1 MTNVITVQML
11 FHFKGEQY
19 DFSAEI
25 QLPLHLGN
33 MTEFYYSL
41 PRRIAERNGV
51 DTYSYMFDMMESS
64 PIEVISAKGYVA
76 RFVENGS
83 ISMDEF
89 VAACQEVTPE
99 ALLADIAEQMKPS
112 SANSLSIEEGLKLA
126 YEIGLSQG
134 AAE

>member
-1 MTNVITVQML
+1 MTNEITVQML

-19 DFSAEI
+19 DYTADI
-25 QLPLHLGN
+25 KLPLHLGN

-76 RFVENGS
+76 RFVENGA

-99 ALLADIAEQMKPS
+99 KLLQDIAEKLNQQ
-112 SANSLSIEEGLKLA
+112 ADDTFSIEDGLKLA

-134 AAE
+134 ASE